1 MLEHIENRPAV
12 FTPQAHEQAGHQGKM
27 KRHME
32 LIAVS
37 EIGAHVARP
46 LIGLGKKHTVPVT
59 LIDALT
65 NFFQVGMGF
74 RQIFAHGAFALEQIG
89 DRVAPEPVQSLI
101 QPEFH
106 DLHASH
112 CRTLGLS

>member
-1 MLEHIENRPAV
+1 MLEHIENGRRSSLR
-12 FTPQAHEQAGHQGKM
+12 QAHEQAGHQGKF

-32 LIAVS
+32 LIAVT

-46 LIGLGKKHTVPVT
+46 LIGLGEKHTVPVT
-59 LIDALT
+59 LVDALT

-74 RQIFAHGAFALEQIG
+74 GRIPHMVPSRSNRVGN
-89 DRVAPEPVQSLI
+89 RVAPESVQSLI

-106 DLHASH
+106 TSSIA